1 MPGMPSELYGKI
13 LNEINY
19 FKGSAREC
27 NNYLCAQFPDV
38 PSLTLG
44 SIYSLEYQR
53 RMKRNHPKVAASAAK
68 FYDRFQE
75 AVNRGDE
82 PGIIL
87 RLAQE
92 VDISPAL
99 LARMILEQH
108 YEKLA
113 PEVAVSVSKSL
124 ISRKMKDTTL
134 IEDRDVAYE
143 IYLSTLNDDQY
154 GPLADV
160 GKHSLGQEYELKLQR
175 IAKDLKLAFRG
186 EEHLRLKGYDKTP
199 DIKLDIP
206 IAVDGFMV
214 NWIESKALFGDEEG
228 HRGYLKDQYLSYWN
242 RFGTG
247 LVIYWLGY
255 LDTIEQVNEK
265 KIIVMS
271 DFPSNITVMDPKC
284 IKPPQL

>member
-1 MPGMPSELYGKI
+1 MPGMSLELYR
-13 LNEINY
+13 EICTEMKN

-27 NNYLCAQFPDV
+27 NFYLCEKFPDV
-38 PSLTLG
+38 PNLSLG

-53 RMKRNHPKVAASAAK
+53 RMKQNHARISSAAAK
-68 FYDRFQE
+68 YYDRFQE

-87 RLAQE
+87 RIAQE

-108 YEKLA
+108 YERLA
-113 PEVAVSVSKSL
+113 PELAISVSKAL

-143 IYLSTLNDDQY
+143 VYLSTLHDDQY

-160 GKHSLGQEYELKLQR
+160 GKHSLGQEFELKLQR

-186 EEHLRLKGYDKTP
+186 EEHLRLKGFDKTP
-199 DIKLDIP
+199 DLKLDIP
-206 IAVDGFMV
+206 IAVDGFIV

-255 LDTIEQVNEK
+255 LETLDQMNEK
-265 KIIVMS
+265 KIIIMS
-271 DFPSNITVMDPKC
+271 DFPSNITKMNPHC

>member
-1 MPGMPSELYGKI
+1 MDLYQDI
-13 LNEINY
+13 LNEIKN

-27 NNYLCAQFPDV
+27 NFCLCRKFPNV
-38 PSLTLG
+38 PPLTLG
-44 SIYSLEYQR
+44 SIFSLEYQR
-53 RMKRNHPKVAASAAK
+53 RMKRNHSRIAALAERH
-68 FYDRFQE
+68 YDKFQE

-82 PGIIL
+82 PGVIL
-87 RLAQE
+87 RMAQSI
-92 VDISPAL
+92 DISPAL

-108 YEKLA
+108 YERLA

-143 IYLSTLNDDQY
+143 VYLSTLHDDQY

-175 IAKDLKLAFRG
+175 IAKNLKLAFRG

-206 IAVDGFMV
+206 ISVDGFII

-247 LVIYWLGY
+247 LVIYWLGFLET
-255 LDTIEQVNEK
+255 LDQMNEK

-271 DFPSNITVMDPKC
+271 DFPSNITQMDPLC